1 MSESQ
6 NAMKAVFVEKV
17 VLNCGCGTDH
27 VRLEK
32 SVKLLEKMAGRKP
45 VKTITQQRNATWG
58 LRKGLPVGT
67 KLTLRDEE
75 AIKMVER
82 LVEAKEKQ
90 LKPNNFDEHGTVSF
104 GISEC
109 IDIPGVEYEP
119 DIGIIGLQATIT
131 LARPGFRVKR
141 RRSMK
146 RKLPNAHTIHQEEA
160 IAFMQQ
166 SFGVELPSDDEDED
180 EE

>member
-1 MSESQ
+1 MSAKT
-6 NAMKAVFVEKV
+6 NVMKSVFVEKV

-27 VRLEK
+27 ARLDK
-32 SVKLLEKMAGRKP
+32 SVKLLEKIAGRKP

-67 KLTLRDEE
+67 KLTLRDKE
-75 AIKMVER
+75 AIAMVKR
-82 LVEAKEKQ
+82 LIEAKENQ
-90 LKPNNFDEHGTVSF
+90 LKLNNFDEHGTVSF

-109 IDIPGVEYEP
+109 IDIPGVEYTPE
-119 DIGIIGLQATIT
+119 IGIIGLQATIT

-146 RKLPNAHTIHQEEA
+146 RKLPNAHTIHQDEA
-160 IAFMQQ
+160 VAFMQQ
-166 SFGVELPSDDEDED
+166 SFGVELPSDDEDE
-180 EE
+180 E